1 MLFPILI
8 IFLIIGLVIWEIWV
22 CEGAHLGRN
31 FVVWMYDIAASR
43 YEKIKQ
49 FDPIWERQFL
59 GEPLAIATSGMEDA
73 RLLDMGAGT
82 GRIAR
87 TLSPL
92 PHFQGTLISLEPS
105 RSMIAM
111 GRRLTAPGSTLWV
124 QAWAVPLPFANESF
138 DVVCS
143 LETLEFTPQPLVTL
157 AELIRVLRRGGWLL
171 ITNRVSKEAR
181 LILGRTFQRDDFLK
195 LLEGHGL
202 IDINVHIWQ
211 VDYDLA
217 WARKP

>member
-1 MLFPILI
+1 MLFAILV
-8 IFLIIGLVIWEIWV
+8 IFLILGLVIWEIWV
-22 CEGAHLGRN
+22 CEGTHLGRN

-49 FDPIWERQFL
+49 FDPLWERKFL

-73 RLLDMGAGT
+73 ILLDVGAGT

-105 RSMIAM
+105 RSMMTI
-111 GRRLTAPGSTLWV
+111 GRRLTTPGSTNWV
-124 QAWAVPLPFANESF
+124 QAWAVPLPFSDETF

-143 LETLEFTPQPLVTL
+143 LETLEFTPQPLATL
-157 AELIRVLRRGGWLL
+157 AELIRVLRKGGSLL
-171 ITNRVSKEAR
+171 VTNRVSREAR
-181 LILGRTFQRDDFLK
+181 LILGRTFQRDEFLK
-195 LLEGHGL
+195 VLEGQGL
-202 IDINVHIWQ
+202 IDINVLIWQ